1 MDLRALMQQLETIN
15 TTQTLTES
23 VEERVIITESV
34 ATSNPR
40 IEELT
45 FKSSIARGLA
55 KEFGYELNEEGR
67 GGGEA
72 QSDADYFKQQAQGQK
87 NLNSVKRGFGGGSSV
102 DLGNTSSWD
111 QLGTTNAN
119 FANTAGITPTT
130 APASGI
136 TMKDVQDAVGQEK
149 DEQKRA
155 AILSDLAGKQ
165 KLPGLYDPVSGY
177 FVRNQPAPSGDN
189 GQNNYSISA
198 TAREADTQALAKM
211 GLVPGNAK
219 TSALGGVVGT
229 GKNSWGGLDK
239 AQSAANDKA
248 STDVKQQSANVQ
260 GGQRSNT
267 FYAPKIAKLKEL
279 IAKISGTAESIIFNS
294 ATARSLVESF
304 SYRLN
309 EKVTLGTGPGVTNP
323 ATGVTAGKFQAEVAE
338 INKIIGELGN
348 ADELPP
354 EVSQVVQSAQ
364 AAVTKLATP
373 AAAPSPAAPAAA
385 APAAAAPAAPNPAVD
400 TLKKNAGLPAAPTGV
415 QAQGDDDGNTTITR
429 PDGTTM
435 VVGPDGNA
443 IKPGSNPNLAAN
455 KAQAAQAAAPAPAQ
469 AAALGT
475 DGKPAN
481 GMNEKEPGWDT
492 KTNTATP
499 AAFTDPRAAEFD
511 RVSKL
516 SGKME
521 PAPPAA
527 GAEEKKIARFK
538 ELLDKA
544 KAGSVTP
551 PAETKES
558 IGYFLNKLRFIE
570 SCQLNEALTPEEQT
584 EMDGLAAELGGPG
597 SKNNPAITALI
608 NSYNSSKV
616 TPGAPAAAAASAP
629 AAAGRPA
636 DAAAMAN
643 ANYAYVTTGSDEDIA
658 IQNGY
663 GPGGP
668 AEMAKWR
675 AAGSPGKPKPADSAP
690 PAGSLTGEDPVS
702 ASQWAT
708 LNTQMAKPEAPAKAT
723 PGADGAVGQDL
734 AKMGVTKQ
742 NRLDQAFVDKTLGA
756 GKYTAGSADSNLAL
770 QTHFKKRAGY
780 QQDAQPQAAPTRDAF
795 AMPQKIAP
803 GIGIAAGNKPQ
814 GTPGQRPAM
823 YKDPRIVSDD
833 PPVAAPAPAASA
845 PKPAASP
852 PPSRATGIVNRRTP
866 APPTRAESIVTQDDA
881 ILSMIRNIRVS

>member
-23 VEERVIITESV
+23 VEERVVITESV
-34 ATSNPR
+34 ATSSPR

-72 QSDADYFKQQAQGQK
+72 QSDADYFNQRAQGQK
-87 NLNSVKRGFGGGSSV
+87 NLNAVKRGFGGGSSV
-102 DLGNTSSWD
+102 DIGNTPSWNE
-111 QLGTTNAN
+111 LGTTNAN
-119 FANTAGITPTT
+119 FANTVGITPTT

-309 EKVTLGTGPGVTNP
+309 EKVTLGTGPAVTNP

-373 AAAPSPAAPAAA
+373 AAAPAPA

-400 TLKKNAGLPAAPTGV
+400 TLKKNAGLPAA
-415 QAQGDDDGNTTITR
+415 AQ
-429 PDGTTM
+429 P
-435 VVGPDGNA
+435 
-443 IKPGSNPNLAAN
+443 AA
-455 KAQAAQAAAPAPAQ
+455 AQPAAAQPAAAQPAAQPAAAQPAAAQPAAAQAAAPAPAQ

-499 AAFTDPRAAEFD
+499 AAITDPRAAEFD

-570 SCQLNEALTPEEQT
+570 SCQLNEALTPEEQK
-584 EMDGLAAELGGPG
+584 EMDGLAAELGGHG
-597 SKNNPAITALI
+597 SENNPAITALI
-608 NSYNSSKV
+608 NNYNSSKV
-616 TPGAPAAAAASAP
+616 TPGASAAAPAP
-629 AAAGRPA
+629 AQGNVAGAVGQTGAGQPA
-636 DAAAMAN
+636 GTAGGGWSH
-643 ANYAYVTTGSDEDIA
+643 VIKGSDVALALD
-658 IQNGY
+658 NGY
-663 GPGGP
+663 GYDV
-668 AEMAKWR
+668 AAWK
-675 AAGSPGKPKPADSAP
+675 AAGSLGKPKPADSAP
-690 PAGSLTGEDPVS
+690 PAGSMTGDDSVS
-702 ASQWAT
+702 RSMQGT
-708 LNTQMAKPEAPAKAT
+708 LDGQLKAT

-756 GKYTAGSADSNLAL
+756 GKYKAGSAESNLAL
-770 QTHFKKRAGY
+770 QTHFKKKAGY
-780 QQDAQPQAAPTRDAF
+780 QQDVTTQAAQTQDTV

-814 GTPGQRPAM
+814 GTPDQRPAM

-833 PPVAAPAPAASA
+833 PPATAPTPPGAAPA

-852 PPSRATGIVNRRTP
+852 PPSRATGIVNRRTL